1 MIGRRNRFIFAI
13 VFLIFT
19 QSCSPKTSQVMTEPS
34 SPKEI
39 VDIRVVPGAEKTQL
53 VVEGQQPMIYTT
65 FHLTDPYRLI
75 VDMAGVSLGK
85 FTEKIS
91 VNQGAIH
98 SVLPVAG
105 EGNQVGRL
113 EIEVDESAETNVRTE
128 GTNLIVEVA
137 HSSPKVAEQTVEKPA
152 EAVGAEALK
161 PILPPPVKEE
171 KNLLPAKTV
180 KAIRFD
186 RKEDLQLVITSD
198 GQLSPN
204 VFLLDP
210 KRLVIDLPHV
220 KMGPKLK
227 SIAAKDHVVKQAR
240 VGIHSD
246 KVRLV
251 LDLNASV
258 VYSLEQKGNQLYVH
272 LKDASAASSAAQK
285 PSPGNPPAESSSATV
300 SAVVVPPPIVPA
312 PEAPAVEAAAPADF
326 PVAMTEKAQ
335 GEEMKT
341 EMTAPVMMASK
352 MEGKP
357 SAAPKKEAPKM
368 EAAAEPVAD
377 KADIILENGETQEE
391 HEKNAKVEPVTPPKY
406 VGRKISLDFQDADI
420 ANVIRLIADVSNLNI
435 VLGEDI
441 KGKVTLK
448 LINVPWDQ
456 ALDIILKMNNLGQ
469 IREGNIIR
477 IATLTNI
484 ARQQD
489 EEAKAKETKIKAE
502 DLQTRIIYV
511 NYGKANELVESVK
524 KILSTRGDISID
536 VRTNALI
543 VKDIEKNIEEIARLV
558 KTIDTQTPQVV
569 IEARIVQVAPT
580 FNRSLGIQWGVTSQK
595 VTGGNVLG
603 LSGGGGGPTAVF
615 GTPDPQFAVNL
626 PSASNFGGL
635 GFTFG
640 RFTDNPINLD
650 LRLSAGESQ
659 GLTRIVSTPKV
670 SVLNNQEAKIEQ
682 GESIPFATVSQA
694 GTQTTFVD
702 ANLTLLVT
710 PHVSPD
716 GGIIMKI
723 KVTKN
728 APGETRPG
736 ASGPSILKKEATTNV
751 LVKDGE
757 TTVIG
762 GIYEVS
768 TTDSISGIP
777 YLMDIPVLGWLFKTT
792 TKRED
797 TSELLVFLTPRIV
810 K

>member
-1 MIGRRNRFIFAI
+1 M
-13 VFLIFT
+13 T
-19 QSCSPKTSQVMTEPS
+19 QPS

-39 VDIRVVPGAEKTQL
+39 VDIRVVSESEKTQV

-75 VDMAGVSLGK
+75 VDMAGVGLGK
-85 FTEKIS
+85 FTEKID
-91 VNQGAIH
+91 VNQGGVRSI
-98 SVLPVAG
+98 LPVAG

-113 EIEVDESAETNVRTE
+113 EIEVDESVETNVRTE

-137 HSSPKVAEQTVEKPA
+137 HPVSKPAEPVVEKPVEPILALA
-152 EAVGAEALK
+152 EEPK
-161 PILPPPVKEE
+161 PVLPPPIKEE
-171 KNLLPAKTV
+171 KDLSPAKIV
-180 KAIRFD
+180 KSIRFD
-186 RKEDLQLVITSD
+186 RKEGLQLVITSD

-210 KRLVIDLPHV
+210 KRLVIDLPDV
-220 KMGPKLK
+220 KMASKIKTLP
-227 SIAAKDHVVKQAR
+227 AKNHAVKQAR
-240 VGIHSD
+240 IGVHSN

-251 LDLNASV
+251 LDLNAPV
-258 VYSLEQKGNQLYVH
+258 VYSLQQDGPQLRVH
-272 LKDASAASSAAQK
+272 LKDASEVASSSKKEA
-285 PSPGNPPAESSSATV
+285 SGNSSAPADV
-300 SAVVVPPPIVPA
+300 SAAPATAVIVPPVVPM
-312 PEAPAVEAAAPADF
+312 PEAAVPNMEVAALVDPSAGMTEGTEAAAAPTPA
-326 PVAMTEKAQ
+326 P
-335 GEEMKT
+335 
-341 EMTAPVMMASK
+341 APMIDVRMA
-352 MEGKP
+352 EKP
-357 SAAPKKEAPKM
+357 SVEAPL
-368 EAAAEPVAD
+368 ERVAD
-377 KADIILENGETQEE
+377 KADIVLENGESSEE
-391 HEKNAKVEPVTPPKY
+391 PKKSVETGSVTPPKY
-406 VGRKISLDFQDADI
+406 VGRRISLDFQDADL

-435 VLGEDI
+435 VLGEDV

-456 ALDIILKMNNLGQ
+456 ALDIILKMNNFGQ
-469 IREGNIIR
+469 IREGNIVR

-489 EEAKAKETKIKAE
+489 EEALAKETKIKAE
-502 DLQTRIIYV
+502 DLLTRVIHV
-511 NYGKANELVESVK
+511 NYGKAADLTESVK
-524 KILSTRGDISID
+524 KLLSSRGDITID
-536 VRTNALI
+536 SRTNTLI
-543 VKDIEKNIEEIARLV
+543 VKDIQKNLDEVSRLV
-558 KTIDTQTPQVV
+558 RTIDTQTPQVV

-580 FNRSLGIQWGVTSQK
+580 FNRSLGIQWGASTQTVS
-595 VTGGNVLG
+595 GGNILG
-603 LSGGGGGPTAVF
+603 LRGGGGGPAAVF

-626 PSASNFGGL
+626 PAASNFGGL

-682 GESIPFATVSQA
+682 GESIPFSTVSQA

-710 PHVSPD
+710 PHISSD

-723 KVTKN
+723 KVSKN

-762 GIYEVS
+762 GIYEV
-768 TTDSISGIP
+768 TNTDSISGIP
-777 YLMDIPVLGWLFKTT
+777 YLMDIPFLGWLFKTT

-797 TSELLVFLTPRIV
+797 TSELLVFLTPRII

>member
-1 MIGRRNRFIFAI
+1 MIGRNRIILAI

-19 QSCSPKTSQVMTEPS
+19 QSCSPKTSQVMMEPS

-39 VDIRVVPGAEKTQL
+39 VDIRVVPGSERTQV

-65 FHLTDPYRLI
+65 FHLTNPYRLI

-85 FTEKIS
+85 FTEKID
-91 VNQGAIH
+91 VNQGAVRSI
-98 SVLPVAG
+98 LPVAG

-113 EIEVDESAETNVRTE
+113 EIEIDESVETNVRTE

-137 HSSPKVAEQTVEKPA
+137 NPTSKAAEPATEKPA
-152 EAVGAEALK
+152 EPILALTEEPK
-161 PILPPPVKEE
+161 PILPPPIKEE
-171 KNLLPAKTV
+171 KSLSPAKTI
-180 KAIRFD
+180 KSIRFD

-198 GQLSPN
+198 GQLSPD

-210 KRLVIDLPHV
+210 KRLVIDLPNV
-220 KMGPKLK
+220 KMASKTKTLP
-227 SIAAKDHVVKQAR
+227 AKDRAVKQAR
-240 VGIHSD
+240 IGVHSN

-251 LDLNASV
+251 LDLNAPV
-258 VYSLEQKGNQLYVH
+258 AYSLQQEGNQLLVH
-272 LKDASAASSAAQK
+272 LKASVAVSSAEKKEPAN
-285 PSPGNPPAESSSATV
+285 PSAGAEVSDAPP
-300 SAVVVPPPIVPA
+300 VVPPIVPV
-312 PEAPAVEAAAPADF
+312 PEAVAPKMEVADLVDPSVVTTQGAAPAPSTD
-326 PVAMTEKAQ
+326 P
-335 GEEMKT
+335 
-341 EMTAPVMMASK
+341 K
-352 MEGKP
+352 MEEKP
-357 SAAPKKEAPKM
+357 SPETQTAVAPKM
-368 EAAAEPVAD
+368 EAPIEPIAD
-377 KADIILENGETQEE
+377 KADVMVLENGEPAVGDVKRAQAEL
-391 HEKNAKVEPVTPPKY
+391 VTPPKF

-435 VLGEDI
+435 VLGEDV

-477 IATLTNI
+477 VATLSNI

-489 EEAKAKETKIKAE
+489 EEALAKETKIKAE

-511 NYGKANELVESVK
+511 NYGKAADLLDSLK
-524 KILSTRGDISID
+524 KLLSTRGDITID
-536 VRTNALI
+536 TRTNALI
-543 VKDIEKNIEEIARLV
+543 VKDIEKNIDEVARLV
-558 KTIDTQTPQVV
+558 KNIDTQTPQVV

-580 FNRSLGIQWGVTSQK
+580 FNRSLGIQWGASAQTVSS
-595 VTGGNVLG
+595 GNIIG
-603 LSGGGGGPTAVF
+603 LRGGGGGPTAVF
-615 GTPDPQFAVNL
+615 GTPDPSFAVNL
-626 PSASNFGGL
+626 PAAQNFGGL
-635 GFTFG
+635 GFSFG

-659 GLTRIVSTPKV
+659 GLTRVVSTPKV

-682 GESIPFATVSQA
+682 GESIPFSTTSQA

-710 PHVSPD
+710 PHISPD
-716 GGIIMKI
+716 GGIVMKI
-723 KVTKN
+723 KITKN
-728 APGETRPG
+728 APGETRLG

-762 GIYEVS
+762 GIFE
-768 TTDSISGIP
+768 TTKTDSISGIP
-777 YLMDIPVLGWLFKTT
+777 YLMDIPILGWFFKTT

-797 TSELLVFLTPRIV
+797 TSELLVFLTPRII

>member
-1 MIGRRNRFIFAI
+1 MIGRNRFILAI
-13 VFLIFT
+13 AFLILT

-39 VDIRVVPGAEKTQL
+39 VDIRVVPGSEKTQV

-65 FHLTDPYRLI
+65 FHLTDPHRLI
-75 VDMAGVSLGK
+75 VDMAGVRLGK
-85 FTEKIS
+85 FTQKID
-91 VNQGAIH
+91 VNQGAIR
-98 SVLPVAG
+98 SILPVAG
-105 EGNQVGRL
+105 EENQVGRL

-137 HSSPKVAEQTVEKPA
+137 NPMPAAVEPVAEKPA
-152 EAVGAEALK
+152 EPILAEEQK
-161 PILPPPVKEE
+161 PILPPAIKEE
-171 KNLLPAKTV
+171 KDLSPAKSV
-180 KAIRFD
+180 KSIRFD
-186 RKEDLQLVITSD
+186 RKEDLRLVITSD

-210 KRLVIDLPHV
+210 KRLVIDLPNV
-220 KMGPKLK
+220 KMASKIKTLP
-227 SIAAKDHVVKQAR
+227 AKDRAVKQAR

-251 LDLNASV
+251 LDLNAPV
-258 VYSLEQKGNQLYVH
+258 AYSLQQEGNQLFVH
-272 LKDASAASSAAQK
+272 LKDAAMAASSSKKEESQ
-285 PSPGNPPAESSSATV
+285 NPPSAEETSAALPT
-300 SAVVVPPPIVPA
+300 AVIVPPVALPESQVPKMD
-312 PEAPAVEAAAPADF
+312 VAAPADS
-326 PVAMTEKAQ
+326 PVGTVAETAVVAAAVPDVDSKIEEKSSSDVLKA
-335 GEEMKT
+335 
-341 EMTAPVMMASK
+341 
-352 MEGKP
+352 
-357 SAAPKKEAPKM
+357 EAPKT
-368 EAAAEPVAD
+368 EAPSEPAAD
-377 KADIILENGETQEE
+377 KSDIVLENEQMPEQPERRANTES
-391 HEKNAKVEPVTPPKY
+391 VTPPKY
-406 VGRKISLDFQDADI
+406 VGRKVSLDFQDADI
-420 ANVIRLIADVSNLNI
+420 ANVVRLIADVSNLNV
-435 VLGEDI
+435 VLGEDV

-477 IATLTNI
+477 IATLANI

-489 EEAKAKETKIKAE
+489 EEAHAKETKIKAE

-511 NYGKANELVESVK
+511 NYGKAGDLVDSLK
-524 KILSTRGDISID
+524 KLLSTRGDITID
-536 VRTNALI
+536 NRTNALI
-543 VKDIEKNIEEIARLV
+543 VKDIEKNIDEVARLV
-558 KTIDTQTPQVV
+558 KNIDIQTPQVV

-580 FNRSLGIQWGVTSQK
+580 FNRSLGIQWGASAQTVSS
-595 VTGGNVLG
+595 GNIIG
-603 LSGGGGGPTAVF
+603 LRGGGGGPAAVF

-626 PSASNFGGL
+626 PAASNFGGL

-640 RFTDNPINLD
+640 RFTDNPLNLD

-710 PHVSPD
+710 PHISPD

-723 KVTKN
+723 KVSKN

-762 GIYEVS
+762 GIYEV
-768 TTDSISGIP
+768 TNTDSISGVP
-777 YLMDIPVLGWLFKTT
+777 YLMDIPILGWLFKTT

>member
-1 MIGRRNRFIFAI
+1 MIGRNRFILAI
-13 VFLIFT
+13 VSLIFT
-19 QSCSPKTSQVMTEPS
+19 QSCSPQASQVMTEPS
-34 SPKEI
+34 TPKEI
-39 VDIRVVPGAEKTQL
+39 VDIRVVPGTEKNQV

-75 VDMAGVSLGK
+75 VDMAGVRLGK
-85 FTEKIS
+85 FTEKID
-91 VNQGAIH
+91 VNQGAIR
-98 SVLPVAG
+98 SILPVAG

-113 EIEVDESAETNVRTE
+113 EIEVDESVETNVRTE

-137 HSSPKVAEQTVEKPA
+137 NPAPKAAEKPA
-152 EAVGAEALK
+152 EATVAMTEEPK
-161 PILPPPVKEE
+161 PILPPTIKEE
-171 KNLLPAKTV
+171 KDLSPAKIV
-180 KAIRFD
+180 KSVRFE
-186 RKEDLQLVITSD
+186 RKGDLQLVITSD
-198 GQLSPN
+198 GPLSPN

-210 KRLVIDLPHV
+210 ERLVIDLPNV
-220 KMGPKLK
+220 KMAPKTRTFP
-227 SIAAKDHVVKQAR
+227 AKDRAVKRAR
-240 VGIHSD
+240 IGVHSD
-246 KVRLV
+246 KVRFV
-251 LDLNASV
+251 LDLNAPV
-258 VYSLEQKGNQLYVH
+258 VYSLQQNGNQLLVH
-272 LKDASAASSAAQK
+272 LKEASEAASSLKKEA
-285 PSPGNPPAESSSATV
+285 PVNPPAAEASA
-300 SAVVVPPPIVPA
+300 AVVVPPIAPVPVPA
-312 PEAPAVEAAAPADF
+312 VPKVEVDAPVDLSVGMAAEKGKEEEGKTEAAGKPSPGA
-326 PVAMTEKAQ
+326 E
-335 GEEMKT
+335 
-341 EMTAPVMMASK
+341 ASK
-352 MEGKP
+352 MG
-357 SAAPKKEAPKM
+357 AP
-368 EAAAEPVAD
+368 AEPAAD
-377 KADIILENGETQEE
+377 KADIVIENGEAPEAQEKKTQTES
-391 HEKNAKVEPVTPPKY
+391 VTPPKY
-406 VGRKISLDFQDADI
+406 VGRRISLDFQDADI

-435 VLGEDI
+435 VLGEDV

-477 IATLTNI
+477 VATLANI

-489 EEAKAKETKIKAE
+489 EEAHAKETKIKAE
-502 DLQTRIIYV
+502 DLLTRIIYV
-511 NYGKANELVESVK
+511 NYGKAGELVDAIK
-524 KILSTRGDISID
+524 KLLSARGDITID

-543 VKDIEKNIEEIARLV
+543 VKDIEKNLDEVARLV

-580 FNRSLGIQWGVTSQK
+580 FNRSLGIQWGASAQTVS
-595 VTGGNVLG
+595 GGNILG
-603 LSGGGGGPTAVF
+603 LNGGGGGPGAVF
-615 GTPDPQFAVNL
+615 GTPDPSFAVNL
-626 PSASNFGGL
+626 PSAQNFGGL
-635 GFTFG
+635 GFSFG

-659 GLTRIVSTPKV
+659 GLTRVVSTPKV

-682 GESIPFATVSQA
+682 GESIPFSTTSQA

-723 KVTKN
+723 KVSKN
-728 APGETRPG
+728 APGETRLG

-762 GIYEVS
+762 GIYE
-768 TTDSISGIP
+768 TTKTDSISGIP
-777 YLMDIPVLGWLFKTT
+777 YLMDIPLLGWLFKTT

-797 TSELLVFLTPRIV
+797 TSELLVFLTPRIM

>member
-1 MIGRRNRFIFAI
+1 M
-13 VFLIFT
+13 T
-19 QSCSPKTSQVMTEPS
+19 QPS

-39 VDIRVVPGAEKTQL
+39 VDIRVVSESEKTQV

-75 VDMAGVSLGK
+75 VDMAGVGLGK
-85 FTEKIS
+85 FTEKID
-91 VNQGAIH
+91 VNQGGVRSI
-98 SVLPVAG
+98 LPVAG

-113 EIEVDESAETNVRTE
+113 EIEVDESVETNVRTE

-137 HSSPKVAEQTVEKPA
+137 HPASKPAEPVVEKPV
-152 EAVGAEALK
+152 E
-161 PILPPPVKEE
+161 PILALTEEPKPVLSPPIKEE
-171 KNLLPAKTV
+171 KEEKDLSPAKIV
-180 KAIRFD
+180 KSIRFD
-186 RKEDLQLVITSD
+186 RKEGLQLVITSD

-210 KRLVIDLPHV
+210 KRLVIDLPDV
-220 KMGPKLK
+220 KMASKIKTLP
-227 SIAAKDHVVKQAR
+227 AKDHAVKQAR
-240 VGIHSD
+240 IGVHSD

-251 LDLNASV
+251 LDLNAPV
-258 VYSLEQKGNQLYVH
+258 VYTLQQDGSQLRVH
-272 LKDASAASSAAQK
+272 LKDASEVASSSKKEA
-285 PSPGNPPAESSSATV
+285 SGNSSAPADV
-300 SAVVVPPPIVPA
+300 SAAPATAVIVPPVVPM
-312 PEAPAVEAAAPADF
+312 PEAAVPNMEVAALVDPSAGMTEGAEAAAAPA
-326 PVAMTEKAQ
+326 P
-335 GEEMKT
+335 
-341 EMTAPVMMASK
+341 APAPMIDVRMA
-352 MEGKP
+352 EKP
-357 SAAPKKEAPKM
+357 SVEAPP
-368 EAAAEPVAD
+368 ERVAD
-377 KADIILENGETQEE
+377 KADIVLENGESSEE
-391 HEKNAKVEPVTPPKY
+391 LKKKVETGSVTPPKY
-406 VGRKISLDFQDADI
+406 VGRRISLDFQDADL

-435 VLGEDI
+435 VLGEDV

-456 ALDIILKMNNLGQ
+456 ALDIILKMNSFGQ

-477 IATLTNI
+477 IATLSNI
-484 ARQQD
+484 AQQQD
-489 EEAKAKETKIKAE
+489 EEARAKETKIKAE

-511 NYGKANELVESVK
+511 NYGKAADLVDSLRK
-524 KILSTRGDISID
+524 LLSTRGDITVD
-536 VRTNALI
+536 GRTNALI
-543 VKDIEKNIEEIARLV
+543 VKDIEKNLDEVARLV

-580 FNRSLGIQWGVTSQK
+580 FNRSLGIQWGASAQT
-595 VTGGNVLG
+595 VTGGNIVG
-603 LSGGGGGPTAVF
+603 LRGGGGGPGAIF
-615 GTPDPQFAVNL
+615 GTPDPSFAVNL
-626 PSASNFGGL
+626 PSAQNFGGL
-635 GFTFG
+635 GFSFG

-659 GLTRIVSTPKV
+659 GLTRVVSTPKV

-682 GESIPFATVSQA
+682 GESIPFSTTSQA

-710 PHVSPD
+710 PHISSD

-723 KVTKN
+723 RVSKN
-728 APGETRPG
+728 APGETRFG

-762 GIYEVS
+762 GIYE
-768 TTDSISGIP
+768 TTKTDSINGIP
-777 YLMDIPVLGWLFKTT
+777 YLMDIPFLGWLFKTT

-797 TSELLVFLTPRIV
+797 TSELLVFLTPRII

>member
-1 MIGRRNRFIFAI
+1 MIGQNRLVFVI
-13 VFLIFT
+13 VFLILT
-19 QSCSPKTSQVMTEPS
+19 QSCSPKASQVMTQPS

-39 VDIRVVPGAEKTQL
+39 VDIRVVSESEKTQV

-75 VDMAGVSLGK
+75 VDMAGVGLGK
-85 FTEKIS
+85 FTEKID
-91 VNQGAIH
+91 VNQGGVRSI
-98 SVLPVAG
+98 LPVAG

-113 EIEVDESAETNVRTE
+113 EIEVDESVETNVRTE

-137 HSSPKVAEQTVEKPA
+137 HPSSKPA
-152 EAVGAEALK
+152 EPVAEKPVEPILALAEEPK
-161 PILPPPVKEE
+161 PILPPPIKEE
-171 KNLLPAKTV
+171 KDLSPAKIV
-180 KAIRFD
+180 KSIRFD
-186 RKEDLQLVITSD
+186 RKEGLQLVITSD

-210 KRLVIDLPHV
+210 KRLVIDLPDV
-220 KMGPKLK
+220 KMASKIKTLP
-227 SIAAKDHVVKQAR
+227 AKNHAVKQAR
-240 VGIHSD
+240 IGVHSD

-251 LDLNASV
+251 LDLNAPV
-258 VYSLEQKGNQLYVH
+258 VYSLQQDGPQLRVH
-272 LKDASAASSAAQK
+272 LKDASEVPSSSKKEESGNSSA
-285 PSPGNPPAESSSATV
+285 PEDV
-300 SAVVVPPPIVPA
+300 SAAPATAVIVPPVVPM
-312 PEAPAVEAAAPADF
+312 PEAAVPNMEVAALVDPSAGMTEGAAAPA
-326 PVAMTEKAQ
+326 P
-335 GEEMKT
+335 
-341 EMTAPVMMASK
+341 APAPMIDVRMA
-352 MEGKP
+352 EKP
-357 SAAPKKEAPKM
+357 SVEAPP
-368 EAAAEPVAD
+368 ERVAD
-377 KADIILENGETQEE
+377 KADIVLENGESSEE
-391 HEKNAKVEPVTPPKY
+391 PKKKVETGSVTPPKY
-406 VGRKISLDFQDADI
+406 VGRRISLDFQDADL

-435 VLGEDI
+435 VLGEDV

-456 ALDIILKMNNLGQ
+456 ALDIILKMNSFGQ

-477 IATLTNI
+477 IATMSNI
-484 ARQQD
+484 AQQQD
-489 EEAKAKETKIKAE
+489 EEARAKETKIKAE

-511 NYGKANELVESVK
+511 NYGKAADLVDSLRK
-524 KILSTRGDISID
+524 LLSTRGDITVD
-536 VRTNALI
+536 GRTNALI
-543 VKDIEKNIEEIARLV
+543 VKDIEKNLDEVARLV

-580 FNRSLGIQWGVTSQK
+580 FNRSLGIQWGASAQT
-595 VTGGNVLG
+595 VTGGNIVG
-603 LSGGGGGPTAVF
+603 LRGGGGGPGAIF
-615 GTPDPQFAVNL
+615 GTPDPSFAVNL
-626 PSASNFGGL
+626 PSAQNFGGL
-635 GFTFG
+635 GFSFG

-659 GLTRIVSTPKV
+659 GLTRVVSTPKV

-682 GESIPFATVSQA
+682 GESIPFSTTSQA

-710 PHVSPD
+710 PHISSD

-723 KVTKN
+723 RVSKN
-728 APGETRPG
+728 APGETRFG

-762 GIYEVS
+762 GIYE
-768 TTDSISGIP
+768 TTKTDSINGIP
-777 YLMDIPVLGWLFKTT
+777 YLMDIPFLGWLFKTT

-797 TSELLVFLTPRIV
+797 TSELLVFLTPRII